1 MQIRYFDRFNKLLGK
16 VRIEMRSLASANF
29 RKRFLKRLDV
39 YSHANEEAQQRAND
53 VLAEAIY
60 ITKHA

>member
-1 MQIRYFDRFNKLLGK
+1 MATISIVNGADIVSISKKLGHSNTS
-16 VRIEMRSLASANF
+16 IT
-29 RKRFLKRLDV
+29 LDV